1 MIVFLDFILVSDNK
15 YLHNIYLRLAFQT
28 YEGDRNEAGERHGK
42 GLANL
47 PNGDIYD
54 GEYANGKRQ
63 GQVCTVI
70 FCIRNIPLRPCT
82 CYYCTIGIS
91 LLWTPLGP
99 CMIEEV
105 SLLQRLFCSLS
116 MYSWDNRQCPD

>member
-1 MIVFLDFILVSDNK
+1 MILLLSLV
-15 YLHNIYLRLAFQT
+15 FQT

-63 GQVCTVI
+63 GQVQYELVCNSI
-70 FCIRNIPLRPCT
+70 FLRA
-82 CYYCTIGIS
+82 
-91 LLWTPLGP
+91 
-99 CMIEEV
+99 
-105 SLLQRLFCSLS
+105 
-116 MYSWDNRQCPD
+116 